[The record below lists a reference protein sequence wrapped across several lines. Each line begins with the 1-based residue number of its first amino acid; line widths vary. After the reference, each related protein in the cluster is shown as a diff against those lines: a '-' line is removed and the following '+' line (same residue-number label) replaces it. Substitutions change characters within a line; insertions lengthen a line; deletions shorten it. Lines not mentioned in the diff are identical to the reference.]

1 MRKNNHKFYSS
12 TNTISPSSLSRRILP
27 YFFVLLF
34 VGICAGIF
42 FPFRSNLNPTTLA
55 LIFLIPVLICTT
67 WWGFGPGITSAF
79 LTFLVYNF
87 FFLTPYYTFTVHHSE
102 DIISLGIFLIIA
114 VLISQLVGRSKKSLD
129 LAITREQELSR
140 LYELS
145 LSLTGANNP
154 EEAADVVAHKIRETI
169 PSCQVAVTVTNGPF
183 EKPLHV
189 STRPCDNEMDQ
200 EPTDVFPLESG
211 RGQIGEIRLWKSGE
225 SLSPSENR
233 LMEAFSA
240 QCAIALERAGLTQ
253 AESRSQVLEESDRL
267 KSALLSSVSHELRT
281 PLATIK
287 AFVTSLLSEQV
298 SWDGT
303 ERKELLTAMNEE
315 TDHLN
320 RLVGNLLDMS
330 RIESGAMKPN
340 RKWNQISEIAEAAA
354 SRLKKELNNY
364 TLSLDLP
371 EDLPLVPVDYMQ
383 IEQVFTNLLS
393 NSAKYS
399 PNGSTIWV
407 KAQTIYNENKLLVQ
421 VINEGPPVKQ
431 EDLDQIFTKFYRV
444 TNSEKV
450 SGTGLGLSICKGII
464 EAHGGQIWAEN
475 LPSTFAFKFLL
486 PLQVDG
492 MAPPVINLENL

>member
-1 MRKNNHKFYSS
+1 MPY
-12 TNTISPSSLSRRILP
+12 LLVILL
-27 YFFVLLF
+27 VGVTAGLLF
-34 VGICAGIF
+34 PI
-42 FPFRSNLNPTTLA
+42 RSRLNPTTLA

-67 WWGFGPGITSAF
+67 RWGFGPGISSAT

-87 FFLTPYYTFTVHHSE
+87 FFLNPYYTFTVYHSE

-114 VLISQLVGRSKKSLD
+114 VLISQLVGRSKNSLD
-129 LAITREQELSR
+129 LAIAREQELSR

-154 EEAADVVAHKIRETI
+154 EETAEIVLHKIGETI
-169 PSCQVAVTVTNGPF
+169 PVCRVEVSVNNSPF
-183 EKPLHV
+183 EKPINV
-189 STRPCDNEMDQ
+189 SVMLCDDTKNDSL
-200 EPTDVFPLESG
+200 PARFLLESG
-211 RGQIGEIRLWKSGE
+211 RGQIGEIRLWKNDE
-225 SLSPSENR
+225 PLSPSEIR

-240 QCAIALERAGLTQ
+240 QCAIALERARLAQ

-267 KSALLSSVSHELRT
+267 KSALLLSVSHELRT

-298 SWDGT
+298 SWDGV
-303 ERKELLTAMNEE
+303 ERKELLTAMDEE

-320 RLVGNLLDMS
+320 QLVGNLLDMS

-340 RKWNQISEIAEAAA
+340 RKWNQLSEIAEAAA
-354 SRLKKELNNY
+354 AHLKKELGDY

-383 IEQVFTNLLS
+383 MEQVFTNLLS
-393 NSAKYS
+393 NCAKYS
-399 PNGSTIWV
+399 PPGSTIWV
-407 KAQTIYNENKLLVQ
+407 SAQVKLQQNQIQVQ

-475 LPSTFAFKFLL
+475 LPNAFTFLFLL

-492 MAPPVINLENL
+492 MAPPVVDLENQ

>member
-1 MRKNNHKFYSS
+1 MSKDNYHRFFTRNESYIEFTKRV
-12 TNTISPSSLSRRILP
+12 ISYILVILLVSLT
-27 YFFVLLF
+27 
-34 VGICAGIF
+34 AGAL
-42 FPFRSNLNPTTLA
+42 FPFRSRLNPTTLA
-55 LIFLIPVLICTT
+55 LIFLIPVLVCTT
-67 WWGFGPGITSAF
+67 RWGFGPGIVSAI

-87 FFLTPYYTFTVHHSE
+87 FFLTPYYTFTVHNSE
-102 DIISLGIFLIIA
+102 DVISLGIFLIIA
-114 VLISQLVGRSKKSLD
+114 VLISQLVGKSKKSLD
-129 LAITREQELSR
+129 LAITREQELSH

-154 EEAADVVAHKIRETI
+154 VEAADVVAHKIRETI
-169 PSCQVAVTVTNGPF
+169 PSCQVEVMITNSPL
-183 EKPLHV
+183 EKVIHV
-189 STRPCDNEMDQ
+189 STEPCQSETSQ
-200 EPTDVFPLESG
+200 GSPVIFPLQTG
-211 RGQIGEIRLWKSGE
+211 RGQIGEIRLWKNNGP
-225 SLSPSENR
+225 LSPSETR

-240 QCAIALERAGLTQ
+240 QCAIALERAVLAQ
-253 AESRSQVLEESDRL
+253 AESRSKVLEESDRL

-298 SWDGT
+298 SWDGA

-340 RKWNQISEIAEAAA
+340 RKWNQLSEIVEAATA
-354 SRLKKELNNY
+354 RLRKELSAY
-364 TLSLDLP
+364 TLIIDTP
-371 EDLPLVPVDYMQ
+371 EELPLVPVDYMQ

-399 PNGSTIWV
+399 PTGSSIWV
-407 KAQTIYNENKLLVQ
+407 QAHEAIDQNSILVE
-421 VINEGPPVKQ
+421 VVNEGPAVNQ

-475 LPSTFAFKFLL
+475 LPNAFAFKFTL
-486 PLQVDG
+486 PLQVEG
-492 MAPPVINLENL
+492 MAPPIIHREN